1 MLHIEMLFRR
11 RNPLDLAAVPDE
23 LLRAEVLRREQVVL
37 GEVAGE
43 ALARW
48 MVGPVARVAEL
59 EAELRKCRDHLFRQF
74 KGHSLARAEVERL
87 AAIHHALDL
96 GFSASEARAWCNAGY
111 GRVTGSANNE

>member
-1 MLHIEMLFRR
+1 MLFRR
-11 RNPLDLAAVPDE
+11 RKTLDLAAVSDE

-59 EAELRKCRDHLFRQF
+59 EAELRKCREHLFRQF
-74 KGHSLARAEVERL
+74 AAHSLARAEVERL

-96 GFSASEARAWCNAGY
+96 GFTTIEARAWCRAGY
-111 GRVTGSANNE
+111 GRVTDENNDE